1 MRTLAALLLL
11 LALGSCAPVTEEECR
26 GGDWNKIGF
35 EDGRNGHY
43 TTRFD
48 DIAETCGDFG
58 VAAQKAPYLA
68 GREAGLKL
76 YCTPEN
82 LYQEGR
88 RGREFRGVCPPKLN
102 QSLRFAY
109 NHGQNYYE
117 IGEKIAGYER
127 EIDDLEFRIFSLAK
141 TDTNV
146 ARREVSEARRDIRQY
161 RRLIFLAEIE
171 QRRYAT
177 WP

>member
-1 MRTLAALLLL
+1 MRGLAALLLL

-35 EDGRNGHY
+35 EDGRAGHY

-48 DIAETCGDFG
+48 DIAKTCGEFG
-58 VAAQKAPYLA
+58 LTARKAPYLA

-82 LYQEGR
+82 LYEEGR
-88 RGREFRGVCPPKLN
+88 AGREFRGVCPPRLN
-102 QSLRFAY
+102 QSLRFAH
-109 NHGQNYYE
+109 NRGKTYYE
-117 IGEKIAGYER
+117 IGEKIETYER
-127 EIDDLEFRIFSLAK
+127 EIDDLEFRIDALAK
-141 TDTNV
+141 TDTDA
-146 ARREVSEARRDIRQY
+146 ARREISDARRDIRQF
-161 RRLIFLAEIE
+161 RRLIFLAEAE